1 MPATGGPDTWQRI
14 DVAIDPSRQEPPEGQ
29 GTDGCGDP
37 QFSTSRKVNI
47 VQPVQDIDVVDLP
60 QVEVSNVDIG
70 EQSVEFDVSEP
81 GVPVL
86 VRVSYFPNW
95 TAHGAE
101 GPYRIGPN
109 QMVVIP
115 TDTHVRMEFER
126 SRSDVFFYGLTLL
139 GVALVIVARLRGDW
153 NFPRLATA
161 ASGAPPPPLPLL
173 PPAAELDAPPPSP
186 PPLAPALPPPR
197 PDDGPIALPPT
208 PEPSDEERPDGI
220 A

>member
-1 MPATGGPDTWQRI
+1 MPATDGPDNWQRI
-14 DVAIDPSRQEPPEGQ
+14 DVAIDPSRQEPAEGQ

-95 TAHGAE
+95 TADGAE

-115 TDTHVRMEFER
+115 TDTHVRMEFAR
-126 SRSDVFFYGLTLL
+126 SRSDLFFYGLTVL
-139 GVALVIVARLRGDW
+139 GIALAIFARFRGDW
-153 NFPRLATA
+153 NFPQLASTV
-161 ASGAPPPPLPLL
+161 SGAPPPPLPPL
-173 PPAAELDAPPPSP
+173 PPAAELGPPPPSAQ
-186 PPLAPALPPPR
+186 PLAPALPPPR
-197 PDDGPIALPPT
+197 PDEGPVERQGA
-208 PEPSDEERPDGI
+208 PEPGDDDGVDQI

>member
-1 MPATGGPDTWQRI
+1 
-14 DVAIDPSRQEPPEGQ
+14 
-29 GTDGCGDP
+29 
-37 QFSTSRKVNI
+37 
-47 VQPVQDIDVVDLP
+47 
-60 QVEVSNVDIG
+60 
-70 EQSVEFDVSEP
+70 
-81 GVPVL
+81 

-126 SRSDVFFYGLTLL
+126 SRTDLFFYGLTLL
-139 GVALVIVARLRGDW
+139 GIALAIFARFRGDW
-153 NFPRLATA
+153 NFPQFATT
-161 ASGAPPPPLPLL
+161 ASGAPPPPLPPL
-173 PPAAELDAPPPSP
+173 PPAAELGPPPTV
-186 PPLAPALPPPR
+186 PPLAHALPPPQPVEGRTAR
-197 PDDGPIALPPT
+197 PYA